1 MALSGQVK
9 FVLGGPAVDSSYDKY
24 IVMDWTATQNIA
36 GCYSDIIYTL
46 KTDKGGTV
54 PYWKIDIRYAVN
66 ATTAS
71 SSSASLY
78 YAETDW
84 STMAPAEISGT
95 FYTGTFRVNHLTSG
109 EGSVAF
115 WCGLHLSSLYSDL
128 MNSPYGS
135 QYYTQTASLTLD
147 TIPTVCSISCSTV
160 DVGRNP
166 TITIVK
172 PVSTFTNTI
181 RYEFGSLS
189 GTIVTKTS
197 ATTYSSWSIPTSFLN
212 EITNGKYGE
221 GTLYCETYTSAGVYN
236 GTSSTTFR
244 VNVPSLYGPTLDPTF
259 QDVNSA
265 TVALTGDSSK
275 GIQYFSNIQY
285 DTGAYASTGATIT
298 SQRVVCGS
306 DSKSTATGT
315 FYSAESNTFVIS
327 ATDSRGYTTTETHY
341 ITMVPYIKV
350 TSNISLTKVDTS
362 SGYISLFLRG
372 NFFGGGFGAVDN
384 VTTVSYRYKVDD
396 GTWSDWTDVVY
407 NIVNDEY
414 QATVEFTDLDYKGT
428 YVYQARAVDKL
439 MNVESSEVV
448 VKIMPVFD
456 WGPDDFDFNVP
467 VTINGDLTVTGTI
480 TTDTQ
485 QTAGAADYIVEQ
497 GTVSTGSGNS
507 LANWVYRKWNSG
519 VAECWCRKHVSTAVN
534 TAWGNLYVSGA
545 LSYTNITWG
554 VDFTDIPVANIT
566 IAPNASGAFLIAGGS
581 TSLTATNTGGYEIAR
596 GSALASA
603 GNFYINYYGIGKW
616 K

>member
-1 MALSGQVK
+1 MALSGQIK
-9 FVLGGPAVDSSYDKY
+9 FRLNGPSIDHATYDTH
-24 IVMDWTATQNIA
+24 IVMDWTATQNIP
-36 GCYSDIIYTL
+36 GCYSDINYTL
-46 KTDKGGTV
+46 RTDKGGTV
-54 PYWKIDIRYAVN
+54 EAFEVDIRYAVN
-66 ATTAS
+66 ATTATS
-71 SSSASLY
+71 DSTSLY
-78 YAETDW
+78 YDDFDTWYAQ
-84 STMAPAEISGT
+84 MSGT
-95 FYTGTFRVNHLTSG
+95 FASGSFRVNHLTSG

-115 WCGLHLSSLYSDL
+115 WCGLHL
-128 MNSPYGS
+128 NGS
-135 QYYTQTASLTLD
+135 QHPYSGKWYAQTASLTLD
-147 TIPTVCSISCSTV
+147 TIPTVSTLTCSTV

-172 PVSTFTNTI
+172 PVSTFKNTI

-197 ATTYSSWSIPTSFLN
+197 VTTYNSWSIPTSFLN

-221 GTLYCETYTSAGVYN
+221 GTLYCDTYTSSGTFN
-236 GTSSTTFR
+236 GTSSATFR

-259 QDVNSA
+259 KDVNSA
-265 TVALTGDSSK
+265 TVALTGDSSM

-285 DTGAYASTGATIT
+285 NTGAYASTGATIK

-315 FYSAESNTFVIS
+315 FYNAESNTFTIS

-362 SGYISLFLRG
+362 SGYIALNLRG
-372 NFFGGGFGAVDN
+372 NLFRGGFGAVDN

-396 GTWSDWTDVVY
+396 GAWSSWTNVTY
-407 NIVNDEY
+407 NMYNDEY
-414 QATVEFTDLDYKGT
+414 QAAVEFNNLDYKGT
-428 YVYQARAVDKL
+428 YVFQARAVDKL

-480 TTDTQ
+480 SSLTE
-485 QTAGAADYIVEQ
+485 QTLGAADFIVDQ
-497 GTVSTGSGNS
+497 GTITTGSGNS
-507 LANWVYRKWNSG
+507 TANWVYRKWNSG
-519 VAECWCRKHVSTAVN
+519 IAECWCRKHVSTAVN
-534 TAWGNLYVSGA
+534 TTWGNLYVSGA
-545 LSYTNITWG
+545 LSYTNIDWG

-581 TSLTATNTGGYEIAR
+581 TSLTKDKTGGYEIAR
-596 GSALASA
+596 GSALSSA
-603 GNFYINYYGIGKW
+603 GNFYINYYAIGNW